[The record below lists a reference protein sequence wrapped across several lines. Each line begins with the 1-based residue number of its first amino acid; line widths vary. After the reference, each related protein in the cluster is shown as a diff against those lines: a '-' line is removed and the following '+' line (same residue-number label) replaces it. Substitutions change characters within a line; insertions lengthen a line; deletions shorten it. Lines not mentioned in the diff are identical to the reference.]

1 MWPRSEKWYTD
12 LMKKLIA
19 LALLLPS
26 IALGAT
32 FTRNLSYGVTGTDVS
47 QLQQFLKDE
56 GLYNGPIT
64 ATFGSLTRSAV
75 VAFQKQEGITP
86 ASGLFGTI
94 TRSDAEK
101 ILAAHPDWTTPISN
115 NNSYSNVN
123 GNTVHSPAYSPKIP
137 AGATAQCRD
146 GTYSF
151 SLHRS
156 GTCSS
161 HGGVARWLQ

>member
-1 MWPRSEKWYTD
+1 
-12 LMKKLIA
+12 MKKLII

-26 IALGAT
+26 IAFGAT
-32 FTRNLSYGVTGTDVS
+32 FSRNLSYGITGTDVS

-56 GLYNGPIT
+56 GLYSGPIT
-64 ATFGSLTRSAV
+64 ATFGSLTSNALI
-75 VAFQKQEGITP
+75 AFQKQEGIVP
-86 ASGLFGTI
+86 ASGYFGVI
-94 TRSDAEK
+94 TRADTEK

-123 GNTVHSPAYSPKIP
+123 GNAVHSPAYSPKIP

-146 GTYSF
+146 GTFSF

-156 GTCSS
+156 GTCSH
-161 HGGVARWLQ
+161 HGGVMIWLQ